1 MNFGM
6 ISQDKVKYVNE
17 VKNYVEGVLN
27 LSLSAKIE
35 GNPEK
40 EHNNLVLLNK
50 LLSDASF
57 RNEIVERITAYGIKC
72 SMGPYLI
79 NLEPNARRTVF
90 MRKIYSF
97 LDVHQISLL
106 ASYFDKELE
115 QVTAKSR

>member
-6 ISQDKVKYVNE
+6 LSQDETNYVNE
-17 VKNYVEGVLN
+17 VKIYVEGVLN

-35 GNPEK
+35 DNPER
-40 EHNNLVLLNK
+40 EHRNLVLLNK
-50 LLSDASF
+50 LLSDLAL
-57 RNEIVERITAYGIKC
+57 RNNIVERITTYGIKH
-72 SMGPYLI
+72 SMGSYLA

-90 MRKIYSF
+90 MRQIYSF